1 MKGLLLLLLSLIES
15 DDFFSQVFAIVQELV
30 RAIDLAVQEYT
41 ADISQVYYPI
51 AARRLY
57 FSVFNKVLNSLN
69 GFSGL
74 HQLHIAIAPRGLD
87 R

>member
-1 MKGLLLLLLSLIES
+1 
-15 DDFFSQVFAIVQELV
+15 LV
-30 RAIDLAVQEYT
+30 RAIDLAVQEHT
-41 ADISQVYYPI
+41 ADISQVYYPV

-74 HQLHIAIAPRGLD
+74 HQLHIAVAPLIVSHYDTD
-87 R
+87 RFPTFTRHIV